1 MVRQFWAL
9 LLDGAQVKAC
19 LPTLPVLV
27 RCWGGGG
34 NEAELKEKP

>member
-1 MVRQFWAL
+1 MVRQFGAPV
-9 LLDGAQVKAC
+9 LDGARVKAGF
-19 LPTLPVLV
+19 PTLPVLM